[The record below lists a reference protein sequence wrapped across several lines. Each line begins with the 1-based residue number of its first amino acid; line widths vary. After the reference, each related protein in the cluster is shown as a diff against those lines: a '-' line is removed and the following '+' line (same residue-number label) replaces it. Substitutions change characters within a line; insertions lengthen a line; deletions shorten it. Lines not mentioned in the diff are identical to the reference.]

1 MLRRYRLLAPD
12 TGSNPTGGEPQVGD
26 PAVSTSAP
34 GGQTTTS
41 EPLAGD
47 EQISLEE
54 AKKLRS
60 EANATRKREKDALAQ
75 LKVYQDKEQQA
86 KDAQLPEMER
96 LQKQLTD
103 TQAQLGEKERANQER
118 VIRYEVQLQAAAL
131 GVDPLY
137 LDKIARLIDRNE
149 IKTDDEGMPTNVKEL
164 LDKLVKEMPALV
176 LQQQKPATSTAGG
189 ATNPSRTTAS
199 TTGLSWEVITK
210 MTGEQ
215 YDARR
220 QEIMQWMQ
228 KNPPKRF

>member
-12 TGSNPTGGEPQVGD
+12 TGSNPTAGATQAD
-26 PAVSTSAP
+26 ANASTSAP

-47 EQISLEE
+47 DQQISLEE

-60 EANATRKREKDALAQ
+60 EAASLRKRMKAFEDAEA
-75 LKVYQDKEQQA
+75 KA
-86 KDAQLPEMER
+86 KDAQLTEQEKA
-96 LQKQLTD
+96 QKQLAD
-103 TQAQLGEKERANQER
+103 YQAQHSETLRQLQEERNSNALERAGR
-118 VIRYEVQLQAAAL
+118 TLGIADPIAL
-131 GVDPLY
+131 ADAVN
-137 LDKIARLIDRNE
+137 IALATALLE
-149 IKTDDEGMPTNVKEL
+149 HDDAGKPTNADAVMKEIIKARPWL
-164 LDKLVKEMPALV
+164 TV
-176 LQQQKPATSTAGG
+176 QQKPATSKAGG

>member
-1 MLRRYRLLAPD
+1 MVD
-12 TGSNPTGGEPQVGD
+12 TPTSGATQADASG
-26 PAVSTSAP
+26 STSAP

-47 EQISLEE
+47 EPISLEE

-137 LDKIARLIDRNE
+137 LDKIARLIDRKE

-176 LQQQKPATSTAGG
+176 PQQQATRPSTAGG
-189 ATNPSRTTAS
+189 ATNPSRSSSS
-199 TTGLSWEVITK
+199 TSTLSWEVITK
-210 MTGEQ
+210 MKPDE
-215 YDARR
+215 YAARR
-220 QEIMQWMQ
+220 GEIQAFIA
-228 KNPPKRF
+228 KNPPPRR